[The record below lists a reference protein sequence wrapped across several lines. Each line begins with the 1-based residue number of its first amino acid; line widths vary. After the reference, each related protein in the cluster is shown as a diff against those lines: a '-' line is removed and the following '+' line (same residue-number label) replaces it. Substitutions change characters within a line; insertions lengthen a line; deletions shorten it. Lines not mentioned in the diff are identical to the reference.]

1 MKWFILILVAVSL
14 YGTSVRE
21 ILGDDRLTKL
31 VMEGKTKEEIVEIA
45 RQEYPKMLESESM
58 KRQSEKEY
66 VALGGIVVNLLSEG
80 FRRKIKVSLTA
91 SVASKENA
99 KVVRMSM
106 PIVRDIAITTIASKT
121 IEEVTTRKG
130 KDRLKNEIVE
140 QVNARLGGEYVLF
153 LYLEEFLIAPV
164 LTAEEIINQ
173 LEEYGVR

>member
-14 YGTSVRE
+14 YGTSARE
-21 ILGDDRLTKL
+21 VLGNNRLNQLKE
-31 VMEGKTKEEIVEIA
+31 EGKTNAEIVEIA
-45 RQEYPKMLESESM
+45 RQEYYKMLEREAV
-58 KRQSEKEY
+58 KRQNEKEY
-66 VALGGIVVNLLSEG
+66 VALEGIIVNLLSEG

-106 PIVRDIAITTIASKT
+106 PIVRDIAITIISSKT
-121 IEEVTTRKG
+121 LEEVTTMKG

-153 LYLEEFLIAPV
+153 LYLDEFLIVPV
-164 LTAEEIINQ
+164 LTAEEIISQ